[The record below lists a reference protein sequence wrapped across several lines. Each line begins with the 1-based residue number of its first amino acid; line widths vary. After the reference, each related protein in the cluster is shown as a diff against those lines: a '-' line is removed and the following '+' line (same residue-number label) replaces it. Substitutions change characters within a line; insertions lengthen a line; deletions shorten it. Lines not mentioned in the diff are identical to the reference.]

1 MQLVIVYVQISHA
14 SVMAQKPPL
23 SPDFIPVHILFWG
36 ALKENKHTQRK
47 WNTKRRAMLEK
58 FISQNLQES

>member
-47 WNTKRRAMLEK
+47 
-58 FISQNLQES
+58 